1 MAKFQIDIVGLKVY
15 AHHGVLEFEKA
26 LGQEFFIDTS
36 VTVEAG
42 LNDKLE
48 EAVSYADLAELLVTD
63 AKQNPVDLL
72 ETLAFRLHSKL
83 LGFSPRVLSASVT
96 IHKPNAPIELEF
108 QDVSVTYSGG
118 IS

>member
-26 LGQEFFIDTS
+26 LGQEFFIDAK
-36 VTVEAG
+36 VIVEAG
-42 LNDKLE
+42 LNDNLE
-48 EAVSYADLAELLVTD
+48 EAVSYADLAELLTSD
-63 AKQNPVDLL
+63 AKQNSVDLL

-83 LGFSPRVLSASVT
+83 LAFSPRVLSASVT

-118 IS
+118 AS